1 MNEKNKHQRVTTRL
15 PEPLC
20 ELIRERADK
29 QMCSASDIIRQSLLA
44 FFAGSCQTNTGETL
58 APEEVAI

>member
-1 MNEKNKHQRVTTRL
+1 MSQQIKHQRVTTRL

-20 ELIRERADK
+20 ERIREQAEK

-44 FFAGSCQTNTGETL
+44 FFSSECQTNTEQNRH
-58 APEEVAI
+58 ASEVPV